1 MIKAFNTASQICTSS
16 YIDAVA
22 DEHDAERLTD
32 CDGACE
38 SAVICLKIQDIRAK
52 KALVWVYSMSYIYR
66 ISQARVLSFFLISA
80 WLQMWCKQ
88 QVHTVLDTISI
99 VCFSQT

>member
-32 CDGACE
+32 CATE
-38 SAVICLKIQDIRAK
+38 PV
-52 KALVWVYSMSYIYR
+52 
-66 ISQARVLSFFLISA
+66 RVLLYALKFKI
-80 WLQMWCKQ
+80 
-88 QVHTVLDTISI
+88 
-99 VCFSQT
+99 